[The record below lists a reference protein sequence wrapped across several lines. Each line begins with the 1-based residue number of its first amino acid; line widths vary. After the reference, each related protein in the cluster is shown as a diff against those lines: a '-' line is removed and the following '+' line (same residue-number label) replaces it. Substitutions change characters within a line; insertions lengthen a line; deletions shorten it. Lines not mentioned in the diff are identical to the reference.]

1 MTYLNDN
8 YSIVKFEKAQGNKVS
23 DKQGIYKVVALPITF
38 SGNNKN
44 LIEDYIEFFK
54 NFSLHKWENELNAK
68 IYFDNSELLIKYFK
82 KFETNIL
89 NKCNIEDSEIFFNKI
104 KQIVHFLPPLYVGQV
119 KEQTFKIR
127 FTQHLNEYKED
138 SLINRI
144 NKVDVFKNSYKL
156 FIFTEVDK
164 EYINFTESFLIQTT
178 NPIFNRQ
185 RS

>member
-8 YSIVKFEKAQGNKVS
+8 YGIVKFEKSQSNKVS

-38 SGNNKN
+38 SKDNKS
-44 LIEDYIEFFK
+44 LIKDYIAFFQ

-68 IYFDNSELLIKYFK
+68 IYFDDSELLIKYFK
-82 KFETNIL
+82 KLETNIL
-89 NKCNIEDSEIFFNKI
+89 NKCNIENGEDLFQKI
-104 KQIVHFLPPLYVGQV
+104 KQIVHFLPSLYVGQV

-127 FTQHLNEYKED
+127 FAQHLNESKED

-144 NKVDVFKNSYKL
+144 NKVDVFKKSYKL

-164 EYINFTESFLIQTT
+164 EYINFIESFLIQTT
-178 NPIFNRQ
+178 NPIFNKQ